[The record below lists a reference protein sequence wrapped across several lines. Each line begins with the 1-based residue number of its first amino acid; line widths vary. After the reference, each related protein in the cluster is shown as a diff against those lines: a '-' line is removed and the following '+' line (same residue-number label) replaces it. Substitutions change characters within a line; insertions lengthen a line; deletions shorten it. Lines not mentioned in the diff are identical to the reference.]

1 MPIFTGM
8 RSSIPPSAAWP
19 DTLALP
25 GHAPMPLRVE
35 GHREAAAGRLVL
47 HLHGGAFTGGGL
59 RSGECLAQLLVD
71 SGAMVASIGYPL
83 APAHGFPEA
92 VEAGYAAL
100 EWLYGQRTRIAG
112 TKAQLFVA
120 GEEAGGNLAAAIALM
135 ARDRAAPPLAGM
147 LLVTPMLDPC
157 TATASQR
164 AAQGAQVQCRFA
176 EGWVQYLRSPLD
188 AEHPYAVPAFA
199 QRLAGLPPT
208 LVLAGEDDPMRDEAI
223 AFARRLE
230 QQGVRVHTGLI
241 PATGWP
247 ESLQQ
252 PPGPCPCAQAVQDQF
267 TRFFAAPTP
276 QPS

>member
-1 MPIFTGM
+1 MQT
-8 RSSIPPSAAWP
+8 SIRLSAAWP

-25 GHAPMPLRVE
+25 GHPAMPLRVQ
-35 GHREAAAGRLVL
+35 GYRDAAAGRLVL
-47 HLHGGAFTGGGL
+47 HLHGGAFTSGGL
-59 RSGECLAQLLVD
+59 QSGECLAQLLAD

-83 APAHGFPEA
+83 APTHRFPDA

-100 EWLYGQRTRIAG
+100 EWLYAQRTRIAG
-112 TKAQLFVA
+112 PKAQLFLA

-135 ARDRAAPPLAGM
+135 ARDRAAPPLAGLM
-147 LLVTPMLDPC
+147 LVAPMLDPC

-164 AAQGAQVQCRFA
+164 AAQGSQVQCRFA
-176 EGWVQYLRSPLD
+176 EGWAQYLRSPRD
-188 AEHPYAVPAFA
+188 AEHPYAVPAYA

-208 LVLAGEDDPMRDEAI
+208 LVLAGEDDPMRDEAM

-230 QQGVRVHTGLI
+230 QAGVSVRTGLI

-247 ESLQQ
+247 ESLEK
-252 PPGPCPCAQAVQDQF
+252 PPEPCPCAVAVQDQIM
-267 TRFFAAPTP
+267 RFLAAPVP